1 MKMAKG
7 ARILKSEIMYLYI
20 VYHVVDKVVK
30 CNFITLYYITLYHN
44 MLYHTGQREQEGHI
58 QRVVKPAAFIT

>member
-44 MLYHTGQREQEGHI
+44 MLHYTGQREQEGRI
-58 QRVVKPAAFIT
+58 QRAVKPAAFIT

>member
-20 VYHVVDKVVK
+20 VFYA
-30 CNFITLYYITLYHN
+30 TLSHYIILHYIIICYITLD
-44 MLYHTGQREQEGHI
+44 REQEGQI